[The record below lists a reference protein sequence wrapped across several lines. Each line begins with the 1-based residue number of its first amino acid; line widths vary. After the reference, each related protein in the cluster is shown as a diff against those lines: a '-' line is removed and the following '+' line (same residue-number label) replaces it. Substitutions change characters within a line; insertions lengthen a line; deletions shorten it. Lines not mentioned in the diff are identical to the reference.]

1 MADWDK
7 KLYFEDVEV
16 GSETP
21 SVSMPITLQRLVME
35 AGANRD
41 FAPIHHNRELAQ
53 LTGARDA
60 YMNTLF
66 IMAMIERTLREWIG
80 IYGTIKKIGPF
91 RMVLFNCAG
100 DVVTFKAKVRD
111 KSQSDSANE
120 VKLDIW
126 AETEQ
131 GRTVTGEAIVA
142 LPSRA

>member
-1 MADWDK
+1 MTDWAK

-16 GSETP
+16 GSEAP

-41 FAPIHHNRELAQ
+41 FAPIHHNREIARA
-53 LTGARDA
+53 TGAQDA

-66 IMAMIERTLREWIG
+66 IMALFERTLREWIG
-80 IYGTIKKIGPF
+80 IYGTIRKIGPF
-91 RMVLFNCAG
+91 RMVLFNCVG

-111 KSQSDSANE
+111 KSHSDGANE
-120 VKLDIW
+120 VKLDVW

-142 LPSRA
+142 LPSRS